1 MATAAQSG
9 AGAAEG
15 LARIRAAE
23 RERLSRRLHDRL
35 GPLLCSAGLLA
46 GSLRGASAASA
57 QPCGDLIAKLERAL
71 EEAVEEV
78 RLLSQESAP
87 GLASRRGLPGA
98 LELLARAH
106 QAELRIEAGPA
117 SMPAP
122 RADALCELVR
132 DALIVSRRPA
142 QIDLAGGAL
151 RIRTA
156 PAPDAAVALALE
168 AAARAAGFGFT
179 LHAEPDAATIEI
191 PLGEIR

>member
-15 LARIRAAE
+15 LARIRTAE

-35 GPLLCSAGLLA
+35 GPLLCSAGLLTGMIRSAPA
-46 GSLRGASAASA
+46 GSAPQGE
-57 QPCGDLIAKLERAL
+57 DLIAKLERAL

-78 RLLSQESAP
+78 RLLSQEAAP
-87 GLASRRGLPGA
+87 GLASRRGLRGA
-98 LELLARAH
+98 LELLARVH
-106 QAELRIEAGPA
+106 QAELRMEAGPA

-122 RADALCELVR
+122 RADALCELAR
-132 DALIVSRRPA
+132 DALIVSPRPA
-142 QIDLAGGAL
+142 RIELADGAL

-156 PAPDAAVALALE
+156 PDLDPAVARALE
-168 AAARAAGFGFT
+168 ASARAAGFGFT
-179 LHAEPDAATIEI
+179 LQPAPDAATIEI